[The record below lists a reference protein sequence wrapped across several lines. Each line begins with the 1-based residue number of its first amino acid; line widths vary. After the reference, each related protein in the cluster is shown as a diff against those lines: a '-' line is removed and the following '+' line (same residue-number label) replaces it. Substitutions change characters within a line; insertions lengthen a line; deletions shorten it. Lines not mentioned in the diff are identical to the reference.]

1 MIQSRILE
9 YAKKH
14 IEVTAQENGI
24 MSVNISKYNDGVIF
38 LEMSSGKT
46 YELSQGEIEYQAK
59 EYLES
64 ELQDLI
70 NY

>member
-1 MIQSRILE
+1 MTQNRILK

-14 IEVTAQENGI
+14 IEVTASENGI
-24 MSVNISKYNDGVIF
+24 MSVNISKDDGVIF

-64 ELQDLI
+64 ELEDLI

>member
-1 MIQSRILE
+1 
-9 YAKKH
+9 
-14 IEVTAQENGI
+14 
-24 MSVNISKYNDGVIF
+24 
-38 LEMSSGKT
+38 MSSGKT

-64 ELQDLI
+64 ELEDLI